1 LGRSNSQ
8 LYSIGLVGAQLTI
21 LPSFG
26 WAGSSGQ
33 SMNRCNH
40 LFERIFDL
48 IIEGYAANPNDH
60 LGRDRGLA
68 RPLQLRNCL
77 TEPFSD
83 GDN

>member
-1 LGRSNSQ
+1 
-8 LYSIGLVGAQLTI
+8 
-21 LPSFG
+21 
-26 WAGSSGQ
+26 
-33 SMNRCNH
+33 MNRCNH

-48 IIEGYAANPNDH
+48 IMEGYAANPNDH

>member
-21 LPSFG
+21 LPNFG

-33 SMNRCNH
+33 SMNQCNH

-48 IIEGYAANPNDH
+48 I
-60 LGRDRGLA
+60 RGQSRCRA
-68 RPLQLRNCL
+68 STAPVRC
-77 TEPFSD
+77 
-83 GDN
+83 